1 MTLIKEFRAQSFC
14 KGLEKEYMIRIN
26 PAVNNIN
33 RKKVCG
39 VLKRFSCEKTSS
51 NISNPY
57 LEKPIQ
63 EDIDIEII
71 NKDIIIREALD
82 KNKL

>member
-1 MTLIKEFRAQSFC
+1 
-14 KGLEKEYMIRIN
+14 MIRIN

-71 NKDIIIREALD
+71 NKDIISREALD
-82 KNKL
+82 NNKL

>member
-1 MTLIKEFRAQSFC
+1 
-14 KGLEKEYMIRIN
+14 
-26 PAVNNIN
+26 
-33 RKKVCG
+33 
-39 VLKRFSCEKTSS
+39 KTSS